1 MPDMQIIAVAIN
13 KGGAGKTMLSKCL
26 STAAAHSGLNVL
38 VLDMDTQQ
46 NAIQWGRRRKDIHP
60 LPVVRFTTENDLA
73 DELSRAEQAGC
84 DLVIIDTPPGRSTET
99 PAAVESADLVV
110 VPFAPEV
117 DHYEGIPR
125 IVRLSRTTGKPAVG
139 VLNLAEPNAQW
150 EQAVARGVLSNIGL
164 AMAPVVL
171 HRFKVHKDASLKGM
185 TAQELEPDSRA
196 AAEIVALWEFICAE
210 LQLCN
215 DATVQKVV
223 L

>member
-1 MPDMQIIAVAIN
+1 MVA
-13 KGGAGKTMLSKCL
+13 KCL

-46 NAIQWGRRRKDIHP
+46 NATQWGRRRKEINP
-60 LPVVRFTTENDLA
+60 LPVVRFSTENDLP

-84 DLVIIDTPPGRSTET
+84 DLVIIDTPPGRSSET
-99 PAAVESADLVV
+99 PAAVEAADLIV

-125 IVRLSRTTGKPAVG
+125 IVRLARTTSKPAVG
-139 VLNLAEPNAQW
+139 VLNLAEPNSQW
-150 EQAVARGVLSNIGL
+150 EEATARGVLAGIGL
-164 AMAPVVL
+164 ALAPAVL

-185 TAQELEPDSRA
+185 TAQELDANSRA
-196 AAEIVALWEFICAE
+196 AADIANLWKFIYSE

-215 DATVQKVV
+215 IAISQKVMK
-223 L
+223 